1 VAGYKNKGSTFPRS
15 QKEGKECMDSLRK
28 VYYGCKKKAMSAI
41 IYREEKVMALSQ
53 KEYEELRDKVI
64 SKFRIL
70 YKDALAMDMC
80 EVPKDIRIRLLDDEV
95 YLTKT
100 KAIRA
105 SLFAQQ
111 LETLDAV
118 LAGSYAN
125 SEKPT
130 DQSATVLKALEMKQ
144 KLLLE
149 DLNITKD
156 DSNAL
161 NVTFVAMTKADFEK
175 LETVEIKEGGNS
187 DELGADFG
195 ASEDTDSFEARQ
207 KAKIQEKLKE
217 LDSKE
222 H

>member
-1 VAGYKNKGSTFPRS
+1 
-15 QKEGKECMDSLRK
+15 
-28 VYYGCKKKAMSAI
+28 
-41 IYREEKVMALSQ
+41 MALT
-53 KEYEELRDKVI
+53 KEQYEDLRNRVI
-64 SKFRIL
+64 SKFKIL

-80 EVPKDIRIRLLDDEV
+80 EVPKDLRIRLLDDEV

-118 LAGSYAN
+118 LAGSYCN
-125 SEKPT
+125 SEKPV
-130 DQSATVLKALEMKQ
+130 DQSGTILKALEMKQ

-161 NVTFVAMTKADFEK
+161 NITFTAMSREDFES
-175 LETVEIKEGGNS
+175 LSTVEIHQGGNS
-187 DELGADFG
+187 SELGADFG
-195 ASEDTDSFEARQ
+195 VSDDSDSFEARM
-207 KAKIQEKLKE
+207 KKDTKERLKE
-217 LDSKE
+217 LDKKKE
-222 H
+222 QK